1 MSQAVGDLIVNL
13 DLNDAKFTE
22 RYNYVKRGLEGIGS
36 AANDAALEVQSALP
50 GRSCMRE
57 KRAFRLVSTMPPCAA
72 CPRSLLILRRSLLA
86 ASLRF

>member
-36 AANDAALEVQSALP
+36 AANDAALEVQERIHPA
-50 GRSCMRE
+50 GAAAKKRE
-57 KRAFRLVSTMPPCAA
+57 FRLVSTMPPCAA
-72 CPRSLLILRRSLLA
+72 CPRSLLILRRNWLA